1 MYKTQIS
8 YSFVNIWN
16 VFYICRKILPY
27 AFQRLNLTWIWDI
40 LEIFNQKLQIEHSKS
55 LFTY

>member
-1 MYKTQIS
+1 M
-8 YSFVNIWN
+8 
-16 VFYICRKILPY
+16 FYICRKILPY